1 MDIASVRTD
10 RRKRNSSQVG
20 SPSKGRWNFSSDR
33 KRGTDRSK
41 SFDENVNELLA
52 REGGVARNPPLFFT
66 ATLARFDR
74 ENNRV
79 CRATQLRESR
89 ECLFVRQRHDFS
101 EEMRRA
107 IGINNRIVIKILRIL
122 SEK

>member
-20 SPSKGRWNFSSDR
+20 RRGESPRSKGRWNFSSDW

-52 REGGVARNPPLFFT
+52 REGGVARNPPLFFHGHFS
-66 ATLARFDR
+66 AFRPR
-74 ENNRV
+74 E
-79 CRATQLRESR
+79 
-89 ECLFVRQRHDFS
+89 
-101 EEMRRA
+101 
-107 IGINNRIVIKILRIL
+107 
-122 SEK
+122 

>member
-20 SPSKGRWNFSSDR
+20 SPRSKGRWNFSSDR

-52 REGGVARNPPLFFT
+52 REGGIARNPPLFFHGHFSVF
-66 ATLARFDR
+66 RPR
-74 ENNRV
+74 E
-79 CRATQLRESR
+79 
-89 ECLFVRQRHDFS
+89 
-101 EEMRRA
+101 
-107 IGINNRIVIKILRIL
+107 
-122 SEK
+122 